1 VYVPKSLGTSVRTG
15 GLIPRRTGE
24 WLNKVLGGERAAL
37 DALDDPDRKTYEE
50 RAARSTPAADK
61 EFHE

>member
-1 VYVPKSLGTSVRTG
+1 VRTG
-15 GLIPRRTGE
+15 GLIPRHVGE

-37 DALDDPDRKTYEE
+37 DALDDPARKVYEE
-50 RAARSTPAADK
+50 RAARSAPAVEK

>member
-1 VYVPKSLGTSVRTG
+1 
-15 GLIPRRTGE
+15 
-24 WLNKVLGGERAAL
+24 VLGGERAAL
-37 DALDDPDRKTYEE
+37 DALDDPQRKTYEE